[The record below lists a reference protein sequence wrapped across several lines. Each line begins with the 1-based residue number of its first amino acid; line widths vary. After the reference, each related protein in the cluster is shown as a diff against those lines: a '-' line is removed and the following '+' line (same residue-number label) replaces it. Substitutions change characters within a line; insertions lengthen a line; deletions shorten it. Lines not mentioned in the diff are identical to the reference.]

1 MVVSSLSVWY
11 QLVLKRKGEKIR
23 ILVFLFD
30 FLCLVM
36 LDGEEWELR
45 VSDTRVPHSDS
56 SDSFRDSEVLR
67 VADTRVPHIIHPGDL
82 ELRVTDTRVPY
93 NIF

>member
-1 MVVSSLSVWY
+1 
-11 QLVLKRKGEKIR
+11 
-23 ILVFLFD
+23 
-30 FLCLVM
+30 M

-67 VADTRVPHIIHPGDL
+67 VADTRVPHIIHPGDF

-93 NIF
+93 NIFQRDLSITGQSSLYIEAARLKNLELGVLVG

>member
-1 MVVSSLSVWY
+1 MVRSSSSES
-11 QLVLKRKGEKIR
+11 R
-23 ILVFLFD
+23 
-30 FLCLVM
+30 
-36 LDGEEWELR
+36 
-45 VSDTRVPHSDS
+45 THRVPHSDS

-67 VADTRVPHIIHPGDL
+67 VANTRVPHIIHPGDL

>member
-1 MVVSSLSVWY
+1 
-11 QLVLKRKGEKIR
+11 
-23 ILVFLFD
+23 
-30 FLCLVM
+30 M

-67 VADTRVPHIIHPGDL
+67 VTDTRVPHIIHAGDL
-82 ELRVTDTRVPY
+82 ELRVTDTRVPNNFFQRDL
-93 NIF
+93 NITGQSSPVHRGCEAEKPGVGGTLVG

>member
-1 MVVSSLSVWY
+1 
-11 QLVLKRKGEKIR
+11 
-23 ILVFLFD
+23 
-30 FLCLVM
+30 M

-56 SDSFRDSEVLR
+56 SDSFRDNEVLR
-67 VADTRVPHIIHPGDL
+67 VADTRVPHIIHPVDL